1 MLKSFLD
8 NFYRII
14 WLLYLG
20 VRKGSWKGSASNEP
34 KIQVVQYENHSLR
47 VGCGKGHS
55 DTSKSPSEKCR
66 FLDIVII
73 TFADSE

>member
-1 MLKSFLD
+1 MLKS
-8 NFYRII
+8 RII

-66 FLDIVII
+66 FLDIVIDI
-73 TFADSE
+73 GDIPRSSRYLC